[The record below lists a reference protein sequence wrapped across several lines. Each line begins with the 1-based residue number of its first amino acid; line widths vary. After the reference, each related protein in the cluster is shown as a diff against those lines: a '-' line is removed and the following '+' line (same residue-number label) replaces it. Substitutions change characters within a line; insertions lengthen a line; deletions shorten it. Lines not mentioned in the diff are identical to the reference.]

1 MTSTPHVTI
10 RDLDTAECE
19 AVLAR
24 HHVGRIAFSFKDR
37 VDIQPISY
45 VFEGEWLSCRTE
57 PGTKLETLHHSP
69 WVAFEVDEA
78 NGPYDWQ
85 SVVIRGTVY
94 LMPEGSPDHAATVA
108 AIRRVAPLAFTDADP
123 TPFRNV
129 VFRVYPREMTGR
141 GASSALRSGDGSP
154 TTRA

>member
-1 MTSTPHVTI
+1 MSSAPLVTI
-10 RDLDTAECE
+10 RDLETDECE
-19 AVLAR
+19 ALLSR
-24 HHVGRIAFSFKDR
+24 HNVGRIAFSFKDR
-37 VDIQPISY
+37 VDIQPIGY
-45 VFEGEWLSCRTE
+45 VYERAWLSCRTE

-78 NGPYDWQ
+78 RGPYDWE

-94 LMPEGSPDHAATVA
+94 LMPEGSADHAATIA
-108 AIRRVAPLAFTDADP
+108 AIRRVAPHAFTDTDP

-141 GASSALRSGDGSP
+141 RASPGGEAEGSAR
-154 TTRA
+154 R

>member
-1 MTSTPHVTI
+1 MSASPIVTI
-10 RDLDTAECE
+10 RELDTAECE
-19 AVLAR
+19 ALLAR
-24 HHVGRIAFSFKDR
+24 HNVGRLAFSFKDR
-37 VDIQPISY
+37 VDIQPIGY
-45 VFEGEWLSCRTE
+45 VYEREWLACRTE

-78 NGPYDWQ
+78 HGPYDWE

-94 LMPEGSPDHAATVA
+94 LMPDGSADHAATIA
-108 AIRRVAPLAFTDADP
+108 AIQRVAPHAFTATDP

-141 GASSALRSGDGSP
+141 RASSVGNPSGSS
-154 TTRA
+154 TRR